1 MSRVLLVDDE
11 KDLLLVTQKFLEKEL
26 PKFNFHAVHTAY
38 EAIETLEESH
48 FDIIVS
54 DYQMPGMD
62 GLELLE
68 WLRKQDN
75 LTPFVMF
82 TGRGREEVA
91 IRALNLGADYYLRK
105 SRDPESLYKEL
116 SHIIESVVEHR
127 KTVEAL
133 KHSEREKALILSSTP
148 DNITFQNRELAI
160 SWANEAAAISA
171 DLRPEELVGRFC
183 FEVWNQRSAPCPECP
198 VVQAIRTGE
207 PHQGERT
214 TPDKRVWSIRG
225 YPVRDEAGEIIGAV
239 EVTREITAQ
248 KRAEGALLETEA
260 NYRTLVE
267 HSLQGILVFQDGAIK
282 FANPVIEEISG
293 YSLEELF
300 QFTPSDLQNL
310 IYPDYRSMFWE
321 YIASLLKGEIESKR
335 HEYQICPK
343 DGGFRW
349 VEAFS
354 IPISYQ
360 NKPAVQASVLDITER
375 KQTERAL
382 QQAYEKREELEH
394 IINRSPA
401 VVFLWQNAA
410 GWPVEFVSDNVAQF
424 GYTPGDFYSG
434 EVLFADIIHP
444 QDLNRIANEVEK
456 YSQDGRQE
464 FVQEYR
470 IIAKTGEI
478 YWVDDRTWIR
488 RGPDGAITHYQGIIV
503 DISERI
509 QTEKTLKRQK
519 EELSE
524 FVHTM
529 AHDLRSRLLFI
540 DGYASILQENY
551 DPAYAER
558 ISRNVGS
565 MSKILNRSV
574 ALADA
579 GLVIE
584 KDEEVD
590 LDQLV
595 SEVAESIIP
604 ENIRYLQ
611 AKLPTVR
618 GDQEKLVQ
626 VFQNLFENA
635 VIHATASR
643 IEIQRQDLI
652 DGLQILVKNDGTPIP
667 AENRPKLFQQGFTT
681 KEGEG
686 GLGLAIVQRIVE
698 AHDWKISLL
707 ENPETTFCLEIPN
720 EEPIS

>member
-11 KDLLLVTQKFLEKEL
+11 KDLLDVTQQFLEKEL
-26 PKFNFHAVHTAY
+26 PKFNFYAVETAY
-38 EAIETLEESH
+38 EAIEALKEND

-91 IRALNLGADYYLRK
+91 IKALNLGADYYLRK
-105 SRDPESLYKEL
+105 SQDLESLYKEL

-127 KTVEAL
+127 RTAEAL
-133 KHSEREKALILSSTP
+133 KRSEREKALILSSTP

-160 SWANEAAAISA
+160 IWANEAAAISA
-171 DLRPEELVGRFC
+171 DSRPKELVGRFC
-183 FEVWNQRSAPCPECP
+183 FEIWNQRSAPCPDCP
-198 VVQAIRTGE
+198 VLQAVRTGE
-207 PHQGERT
+207 PQQGEQT

-248 KRAEGALLETEA
+248 KRAEGALLESEA
-260 NYRTLVE
+260 NYRSLVA
-267 HSLQGILVFQDGAIK
+267 HSLQGILVFQDGTIK

-300 QFTPSDLQNL
+300 QFAPSDLQNL
-310 IYPDYRSMFWE
+310 IHPDYRAMFQD
-321 YIASLLKGEIESKR
+321 YVASLLKGEIGPKR
-335 HEYQICPK
+335 HEYQICRK

-360 NKPAVQASVLDITER
+360 DKPAVQASILDITER

-401 VVFLWQNAA
+401 VVFLWQNAE

-424 GYTPGDFYSG
+424 GYTPRDFYSG

-456 YSQDGRQE
+456 YSQDGRLE

-488 RGPDGAITHYQGIIV
+488 RGPDGTITHYQGIIL

-509 QTEKTLKRQK
+509 RTEKTLKRQK

-524 FVHTM
+524 F
-529 AHDLRSRLLFI
+529 AH
-540 DGYASILQENY
+540 A
-551 DPAYAER
+551 
-558 ISRNVGS
+558 
-565 MSKILNRSV
+565 
-574 ALADA
+574 
-579 GLVIE
+579 
-584 KDEEVD
+584 
-590 LDQLV
+590 
-595 SEVAESIIP
+595 
-604 ENIRYLQ
+604 
-611 AKLPTVR
+611 
-618 GDQEKLVQ
+618 
-626 VFQNLFENA
+626 
-635 VIHATASR
+635 
-643 IEIQRQDLI
+643 
-652 DGLQILVKNDGTPIP
+652 
-667 AENRPKLFQQGFTT
+667 
-681 KEGEG
+681 
-686 GLGLAIVQRIVE
+686 
-698 AHDWKISLL
+698 
-707 ENPETTFCLEIPN
+707 
-720 EEPIS
+720 